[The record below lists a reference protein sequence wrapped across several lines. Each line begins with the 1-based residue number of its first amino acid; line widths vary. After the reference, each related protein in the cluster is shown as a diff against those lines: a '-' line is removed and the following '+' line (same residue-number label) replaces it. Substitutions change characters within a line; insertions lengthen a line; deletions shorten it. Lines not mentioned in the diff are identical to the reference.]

1 MVQINKKITHRV
13 GFVDDGKPRPL
24 YTKYHKNTIQR
35 DLIDQGYYVDVET
48 NQPVKA
54 GYDTTLE
61 HYSPDELPIPTSDIE
76 CLRADLST
84 FGYCLVA
91 DALTPAQLDT
101 YGQRV
106 DEQAAGERKAQV
118 ASYAAADA
126 HGVPTNQFL
135 QTLVNKGACFA
146 DAVELSE
153 RSVAR
158 GAMLEQLL
166 TEMLGEQFICNS
178 AAAALAGPGGTPQAL
193 HCGQSMI
200 QALAALAV

>member
-54 GYDTTLE
+54 GYATTLE

-101 YGQRV
+101 YRQRV